1 MVVLLPYTRPMVE
14 ASKAAIL
21 EFSKALLVIIKYEH

>member
-1 MVVLLPYTRPMVE
+1 MVG